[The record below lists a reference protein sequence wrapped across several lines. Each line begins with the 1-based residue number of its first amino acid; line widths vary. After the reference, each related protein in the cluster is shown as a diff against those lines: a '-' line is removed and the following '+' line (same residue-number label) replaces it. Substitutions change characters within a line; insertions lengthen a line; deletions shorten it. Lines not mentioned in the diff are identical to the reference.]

1 MRMKQITRDILLRAK
16 QFGFSDRQLAY
27 LWRTDEPAIRRLREG
42 MGVKPVFKAVDT
54 CAAEFEAH
62 TPYHFSTYDT
72 ETEVTRSP
80 RKKVII
86 LGGGP
91 NRIGQG
97 IEFDYCCVQSVFAL
111 REEGYETIMINC
123 NPETVSTD
131 YDQTDKLYFE
141 PLTLEHVLDV
151 CDVEKPDGVI
161 VSFGGQTP
169 LKLARAL
176 EANGVTILGTSPEGI
191 DVAEDR
197 KRFGELLE
205 KLHIPS
211 PRFGTASSVE
221 EARVVAEK
229 IGYPVL
235 VRPSYVLGGR
245 AMVIVYKPES
255 LEEYIKA
262 AVELSPD
269 HPVLIDKFLEDA
281 KEFDVDAV
289 CDGKDVLIG
298 GVLQHIEEAGI
309 HSGDSA
315 CVLMP
320 QVESVQVIEQL
331 KDFTRKLALALNVR
345 GLLNVQCAEKGGL
358 VYVLEVNP
366 RASRTVPFVS
376 KAMGIPLAKIA
387 AKVMLGRSLKE
398 LGVPLDAPPKYIAV
412 KEPVFPFGK
421 FPQVN
426 VYLGPEMRSTGE
438 VMAISATYGEAMA
451 KAFIGAGGNLAL
463 EGGVFISVNDNDKNY
478 RLIEVAK
485 GFRKLGFSI
494 FATAGTAAFLGQYG
508 VDYVK
513 LFKVNEGRPNVVDL
527 IKNGEIQMVVNT
539 PLGETSRFDE
549 LAIGNAALEAKL
561 LMITTISA
569 AAAAVKG
576 IQWMRDQ
583 KPDVRSLQEYHGEP
597 SAP

>member
-1 MRMKQITRDILLRAK
+1 MKQITRDILLRAK

-27 LWRTDEPAIRRLREG
+27 LWRTDEPAVRRLREG
-42 MGVKPVFKAVDT
+42 MGVRPVFKAVDT

-62 TPYHFSTYDT
+62 TPYHYSTYDS
-72 ETEVTRSP
+72 ETEAVRSP

-176 EANGVTILGTSPEGI
+176 EANGVKILGTSPEGI
-191 DVAEDR
+191 DIAEDR

-331 KDFTRKLALALNVR
+331 KDFTRKLALALDVR

-376 KAMGIPLAKIA
+376 KAMGISIAKIA
-387 AKVMLGRSLKE
+387 AKVMVGRTLRD
-398 LGVPLDAPPKYIAV
+398 LGVPLDSPPKYIAV

-421 FPQVN
+421 FPQAN

-438 VMAISATYGEAMA
+438 VMAISGTYGEAMA

-478 RLIEVAK
+478 RMIEVAK
-485 GFRKLGFSI
+485 GFRKLGFGI
-494 FATAGTAAFLGQYG
+494 FATAGTGSFLGQHG
-508 VDYVK
+508 VEYVK

-527 IKNGEIQMVVNT
+527 IKNGEIQIVVNT

-597 SAP
+597 AAP

>member
-1 MRMKQITRDILLRAK
+1 MKQITRDILLRAK

-27 LWRTDEPAIRRLREG
+27 LWRTDEPAVRRLREG
-42 MGVKPVFKAVDT
+42 MGVRPVFKAVDT

-62 TPYHFSTYDT
+62 TPYHYSTYDS
-72 ETEVTRSP
+72 ETEAVRSP

-176 EANGVTILGTSPEGI
+176 EANGVKILGTSPEGI

-197 KRFGELLE
+197 KRFGDLLK
-205 KLHIPS
+205 KLHVPH
-211 PRFGTASSVE
+211 PQDGMASSVD
-221 EARVVAEK
+221 EARSIAAL

-245 AMVIVYKPES
+245 GMEIVYKPEA
-255 LEEYIKA
+255 LEGYMRA
-262 AVELSPD
+262 AVNLSPD
-269 HPVLIDKFLEDA
+269 HPILIDKFLEDA

-320 QVESVQVIEQL
+320 QAESVQVIEQL
-331 KDFTRKLALALNVR
+331 KDFTRKLALALGVR
-345 GLLNVQCAEKGGL
+345 GLINVQCAEKNGI
-358 VYVLEVNP
+358 VYVLEANP

-387 AKVMLGRSLKE
+387 AKVMVGRTLKE
-398 LGVPLDAPPKYIAV
+398 LGVPLNAPPKHIAV

-421 FPQVN
+421 FPKAK

-438 VMAISATYGEAMA
+438 VMSISDSYGEAIA
-451 KAFIGAGGNLAL
+451 KAIIGAGGNLPSG
-463 EGGVFISVNDNDKNY
+463 GGVFISVNDNDKNY

-485 GFRKLGFSI
+485 GFLILGFRS
-494 FATAGTAAFLGQYG
+494 
-508 VDYVK
+508 
-513 LFKVNEGRPNVVDL
+513 EERRGRERV
-527 IKNGEIQMVVNT
+527 
-539 PLGETSRFDE
+539 
-549 LAIGNAALEAKL
+549 
-561 LMITTISA
+561 
-569 AAAAVKG
+569 
-576 IQWMRDQ
+576 
-583 KPDVRSLQEYHGEP
+583 
-597 SAP
+597 

>member
-1 MRMKQITRDILLRAK
+1 MKKVTPDILLRAK
-16 QFGFSDRQLAY
+16 QFGFSDRQLAH
-27 LWRTDEPAIRRLREG
+27 LWKTDESAVRGLRLG
-42 MGVKPVFKAVDT
+42 MGVKPAFKTVDT
-54 CAAEFEAH
+54 CAAEFEAS
-62 TPYHFSTYDT
+62 TPYHYSTYDR
-72 ETEVTRSP
+72 ENEATRSE

-111 REEGYETIMINC
+111 REEGFETIMINC

-141 PLTLEHVLDV
+141 PLTLENVLDV
-151 CDVEKPDGVI
+151 CESERPDGVI

-169 LKLARAL
+169 LKLARSL
-176 EANGVTILGTSPEGI
+176 EASGVAILGTSPEGI
-191 DVAEDR
+191 DIAEDR
-197 KRFGELLE
+197 KRFGALLDE
-205 KLHIPS
+205 LHIPT
-211 PRFGTASSVE
+211 PRGGTALTVK
-221 EARVVAEK
+221 EAAAVAES

-245 AMVIVYKPES
+245 AMQIVYKPES
-255 LEEYIKA
+255 LAEYMNA
-262 AVELSPD
+262 AVDLSPG

-331 KDFTRKLALALNVR
+331 KDFTRKLAFALNVR
-345 GLLNVQCAEKGGL
+345 GLINVQCAEKGGI

-376 KAMGIPLAKIA
+376 KAMGVPLAKIA
-387 AKVMLGRSLKE
+387 AKVMVGRTLKE
-398 LGVPLDAPPKYIAV
+398 LGVPLDLPPKYIAV

-421 FPQVN
+421 FPKVN

-451 KAFIGAGGNLAL
+451 KAFIGAGGNLASG
-463 EGGVFISVNDNDKNY
+463 GGVFISVNDNDKNY

-485 GFRKLGFSI
+485 GFRKLGFKIYASS
-494 FATAGTAAFLGQYG
+494 GTAAYLTRFGIENER
-508 VDYVK
+508 
-513 LFKVNEGRPNVVDL
+513 LFKVNEGRPNAVDY
-527 IKNGEIQMVVNT
+527 IKNRDIQLVVNT
-539 PLGETSRFDE
+539 PLGESSRYDE
-549 LAIGNAALEAKL
+549 LSIGNAALEAKL

-583 KPDVRSLQEYHGEP
+583 QPEVRTLQEYHREEP
-597 SAP
+597 AS

>member
-1 MRMKQITRDILLRAK
+1 MRAK
-16 QFGFSDRQLAY
+16 QFGFSDRQLAH
-27 LWRTDEPAIRRLREG
+27 LFKTDEPAIRTLRRRLDVR
-42 MGVKPVFKAVDT
+42 PVFKTVDT
-54 CAAEFEAH
+54 CAAEFEAS
-62 TPYHFSTYDT
+62 TPYHYSTY
-72 ETEVTRSP
+72 ESENEAMRSD

-111 REEGYETIMINC
+111 KEEGYETIMINC

-141 PLTLEHVLDV
+141 PLTLENVLDV
-151 CDVEKPDGVI
+151 CDIEKPDGVI

-169 LKLARAL
+169 LKLARKL
-176 EANGVTILGTSPEGI
+176 EANGIKILGTSPEGI
-191 DVAEDR
+191 DIAEDR
-197 KRFGELLE
+197 KRFGELLK
-205 KLHIPS
+205 KLQIPF
-211 PRFGTASSVE
+211 PKAGTASSVA
-221 EARVVAEK
+221 EATVVANS

-245 AMVIVYKPES
+245 AMEIVYKPES
-255 LEEYIKA
+255 LQEYMKA
-262 AVELSPD
+262 AVNVSPD

-289 CDGKDVLIG
+289 CDGVDVAIG

-331 KDFTRKLALALNVR
+331 KDFTRKLALALGVR
-345 GLLNVQCAEKGGL
+345 GLINVQCAEKDGI

-376 KAMGIPLAKIA
+376 KAMGLPLAKIA
-387 AKVMLGRSLKE
+387 AKVMVGRSLKE
-398 LGVPLDAPPKYIAV
+398 LGVPLEAPPKYIAV

-421 FPQVN
+421 FPKAK

-438 VMAISATYGEAMA
+438 VMAISETYGEAIA
-451 KAFIGAGGNLAL
+451 KAFIGAGGNLPS
-463 EGGVFISVNDNDKNY
+463 GGGAFISVNDNDKNY

-485 GFRKLGFSI
+485 GLRKLGFRI
-494 FATAGTAAFLGQYG
+494 VATAGTASYLT
-508 VDYVK
+508 DHNIECEK
-513 LFKVNEGRPNVVDL
+513 IFKVNEGRPNIVDF
-527 IKNGEIQMVVNT
+527 IKNGDVRVLINT

-549 LAIGNAALEAKL
+549 LSIGGAAIEAKL

-569 AAAAVKG
+569 AAAVVKG
-576 IQWMRDQ
+576 IQWMREQ
-583 KPDVRSLQEYHGEP
+583 KSTVKSLQEYHHEAFSSGVP
-597 SAP
+597 